1 MSRFVI
7 AAFRPRAGMQDALE
21 AVVAK
26 HWSVLRAENLV
37 TERPRHAMRS
47 MDGTIVEVFEWRSP
61 QAIEA
66 AHRNPA
72 VQALWAEF
80 EAACEYVPI
89 AALPESQRLFSE
101 FESLT
106 L

>member
-7 AAFRPRAGMQDALE
+7 AAFRPRAGMQQALE
-21 AVVAK
+21 IVVAK

-37 TERPRHAMRS
+37 TDKPRHVMRS
-47 MDGTIVEVFEWRSP
+47 TDGTIIEVFEWRSP

-66 AHRNPA
+66 AHRNPV

-80 EAACEYVPI
+80 DTACEYVPL

-101 FESLT
+101 FEALT